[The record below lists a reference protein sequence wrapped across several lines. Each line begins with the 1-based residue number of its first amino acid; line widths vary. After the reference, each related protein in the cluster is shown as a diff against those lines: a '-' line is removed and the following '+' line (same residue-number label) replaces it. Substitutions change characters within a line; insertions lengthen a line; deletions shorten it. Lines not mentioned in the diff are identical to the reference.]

1 MQVTRWGLLFL
12 LPIAMTLTGL
22 AEPALAQTGLEIERL
37 QVDLWPEYDR
47 ADMLVIYRGTLPAD
61 TPLPATL
68 SLRLPARV
76 GEPFAVAYDDGSGN
90 LLQADYSTA
99 TTDEGLVVT
108 LESPALNF
116 QIEYYDRLIR
126 TGEERSYSFVW
137 PGDYA
142 VGELS
147 LVFAPP
153 PDASEIRS
161 EPTLSPFQSD
171 GDSFTYGGTFGS
183 LAAGQESR
191 LTVSYRGGTVGVAVA
206 APGPTSD
213 ESNNTPLVIGAAIA
227 LVSLVIGGGALLW
240 YNRRPRPQP
249 TRASLPQR
257 RGGRGKGRTPR
268 RTAAQEQTAP
278 AGFCTHCGNPLRV
291 DDRFCGQCG
300 KPVKGKT

>member
-1 MQVTRWGLLFL
+1 MQVTRWGMLIL
-12 LPIAMTLTGL
+12 LPIAMMLTGL

-68 SLRLPARV
+68 SLHLPARV
-76 GEPFAVAYDDGSGN
+76 GGPFAVAYDDGSGN
-90 LLQADYSTA
+90 LLQAVYSTT

-108 LESPALNF
+108 LETPTLNF
-116 QIEYYDRLIR
+116 QVEYYDRLTR
-126 TGEERSYSFVW
+126 TDDERSFNFVW

-142 VGELS
+142 VNELS
-147 LVFAPP
+147 LVFMPP
-153 PDASEIRS
+153 PDASEVS
-161 EPTLSPFQSD
+161 TEPTLSPVQSSA
-171 GDSFTYGGTFGS
+171 DSLTYGGTFGP
-183 LAAGQESR
+183 LAPGQESR
-191 LTVSYRGGTVGVAVA
+191 LTVSYRGGTVGLAVA

-213 ESNNTPLVIGAAIA
+213 ESNNTPLLIGAGIA
-227 LVSLVIGGGALLW
+227 LLCLVIGGVALLW
-240 YNRRPRPQP
+240 YNRRPRLQP

-268 RTAAQEQTAP
+268 SVAAQEQTAP

-300 KPVKGKT
+300 KPVKNRT